1 MIGIIVVGPCAATGT
16 GGAAYHVPPLFSAAL
31 GIDGEIGCGL
41 RGYHEPPAVFC
52 DGCSNPLQAPDFY
65 PNQF

>member
-1 MIGIIVVGPCAATGT
+1 VVGLCAATGT
-16 GGAAYHVPPLFSAAL
+16 GGAAYHVPPLFSAP

-41 RGYHEPPAVFC
+41 RGYHEPPAMSC
-52 DGCSNPLQAPDFY
+52 AGCSNPLQAPDFY